1 VSSRKYQNAGDV
13 LDDRAEAR
21 LNALREAARL
31 GIADI
36 EAGRFVEF
44 ASPTELRQYLQALC
58 DELRVKAGSR

>member
-31 GIADI
+31 GIADM
-36 EAGRFVEF
+36 EAGCFVEF
-44 ASPTELRQYLQALC
+44 ASPTELRQHLQALF
-58 DELRVKAGSR
+58 DELRVKAASR